1 MYDYIAPYMVIHN
14 NNKHEHKHKREH
26 NNTEEGEEVVPVEER
41 TKKDDEQL
49 KLNDPDYITTR
60 IDK

>member
-1 MYDYIAPYMVIHN
+1 MVIHN
-14 NNKHEHKHKREH
+14 NNEHEHKHKREH

-49 KLNDPDYITTR
+49 KLNKWSRLYNDEDW
-60 IDK
+60 